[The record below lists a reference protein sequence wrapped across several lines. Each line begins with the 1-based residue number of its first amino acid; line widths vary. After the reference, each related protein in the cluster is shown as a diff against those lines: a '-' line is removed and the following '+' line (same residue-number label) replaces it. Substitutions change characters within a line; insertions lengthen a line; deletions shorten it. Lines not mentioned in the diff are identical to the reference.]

1 MAACLVGAIV
11 QAGGGA
17 AAVRSQPV
25 QRALD
30 LTWHALHG
38 DPREPVRWCP
48 APPVRAGHVRDLV
61 RWNDH
66 PSRTRHEVGALLG
79 RASATAGAELTR

>member
-1 MAACLVGAIV
+1 M
-11 QAGGGA
+11 
-17 AAVRSQPV
+17 
-25 QRALD
+25 
-30 LTWHALHG
+30 
-38 DPREPVRWCP
+38 
-48 APPVRAGHVRDLV
+48 HVRDLV